1 MTGLVSFV
9 RELGK
14 ELDLLVERWDTE
26 VAQGAAPNPFRLL
39 RDAVVTAA
47 KRTFLA

>member
-14 ELDLLVERWDTE
+14 ELDLL
-26 VAQGAAPNPFRLL
+26 
-39 RDAVVTAA
+39 RDAIVAAA